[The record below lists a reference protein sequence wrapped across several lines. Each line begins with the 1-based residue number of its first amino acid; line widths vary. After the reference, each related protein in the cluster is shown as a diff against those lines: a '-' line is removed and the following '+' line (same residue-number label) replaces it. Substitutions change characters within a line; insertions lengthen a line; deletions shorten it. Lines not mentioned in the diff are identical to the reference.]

1 MPCLY
6 KILCHNK
13 PTQYIYS
20 SPNHNQ
26 LLCVNSVAKQQHLNM
41 KKTLTIVLLFT
52 SISAAYA
59 QATYSAKIET
69 GYLNYWYKTITI
81 EPGPAWKGYNLDEE
95 QDGAQ
100 VTVFNGVRLANKKLF
115 AGIGLGYL
123 NFKGIHGISVLSDF
137 EYLPMKTKLSPLL
150 NFKLGYDHIW
160 NQYAGGT
167 GSAHTELGIGLNY
180 KLTEKI
186 GLYGKAGLVATQQ
199 AFLIPITIGVRY

>member
-1 MPCLY
+1 
-6 KILCHNK
+6 
-13 PTQYIYS
+13 
-20 SPNHNQ
+20 
-26 LLCVNSVAKQQHLNM
+26 M
-41 KKTLTIVLLFT
+41 KKTLTLLLLFT

-59 QATYSAKIET
+59 QATYSAKVET
-69 GYLNYWYKTITI
+69 GYLNYRHQTVTVDPA
-81 EPGPAWKGYNLDEE
+81 PGWKGYNLDEE
-95 QDGAQ
+95 QNGLN

-115 AGIGLGYL
+115 TGIGLGYL
-123 NFKGIHGISVLSDF
+123 NFRGIHGISVLSDF

-186 GLYGKAGLVATQQ
+186 GLYGKTGLVRTQQ
-199 AFLIPITIGVRY
+199 AALVTFSIGVRY